1 MNSIAALRNCCA
13 HHARIWNRNYPVTPD
28 LPKRLRNAW
37 IKDTNTPFNKLYA
50 QLCCMT
56 YWYNAIDPQNTFTA
70 DIKALLLK
78 YPIVDSAAMGF
89 VKNWQDEPLWK
100 KCYDVE

>member
-1 MNSIAALRNCCA
+1 MKYDKQPLDIPALLA
-13 HHARIWNRNYPVTPD
+13 MLKARGLTISDEQQPD

-50 QLCCMT
+50 QLCCMA

-70 DIKALLLK
+70 DIKELLLK
-78 YPIVDSAAMGF
+78 YPIVDPAAMGF

-100 KCYDVE
+100 